1 MLNVSSMKKMSL
13 NMKSTIG
20 GIGAL
25 NNRKEQFKVSK
36 SSRNVKMSLIYV
48 LWILISFQKLFMIVN
63 WENIV
68 IPNRKDRITARAG
81 QC

>member
-36 SSRNVKMSLIYV
+36 SSRNVTMSLIYV
-48 LWILISFQKLFMIVN
+48 L
-63 WENIV
+63 
-68 IPNRKDRITARAG
+68 
-81 QC
+81 